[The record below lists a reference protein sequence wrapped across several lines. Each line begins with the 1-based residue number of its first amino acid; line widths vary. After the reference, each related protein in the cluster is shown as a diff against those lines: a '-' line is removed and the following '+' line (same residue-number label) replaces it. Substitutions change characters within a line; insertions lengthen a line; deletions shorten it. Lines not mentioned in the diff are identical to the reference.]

1 MIKII
6 PINKS
11 PLLSSTLNPPFL
23 FLVPGELPFLPAVDE
38 LVEICSAH
46 SVSPFKS
53 SGWSKMFPIT
63 LTLWL

>member
-23 FLVPGELPFLPAVDE
+23 FLAPGELAFLPAVDE
-38 LVEICSAH
+38 LVEICSTH
-46 SVSPFKS
+46 SVGFSF
-53 SGWSKMFPIT
+53 SGDVT
-63 LTLWL
+63 

>member
-23 FLVPGELPFLPAVDE
+23 FLAPGELSVPTPVDE
-38 LVEICSAH
+38 LIEICSGH
-46 SVSPFKS
+46 SMSPFSS
-53 SGWSKMFPIT
+53 SGLSKMFPSII
-63 LTLWL
+63 LSV